1 MNRSQPINLINGK
14 MYCQW
19 PIFISEC
26 YESQYFIVTYYVN
39 LVTATIFT
47 LLAGGILI
55 MRLIAHREL
64 NLLSNGIIAP
74 LEGFLG
80 FSMLGGIARIVCS
93 VTFIIDVLPTYY
105 IYREMISDAQW
116 ITAQLSVIT
125 YLAGVFR
132 TLPRMAFFQPSYSDN
147 QPSTANL
154 TLCVPTLYL
163 IRILYWTISIT
174 LIIIASGSA
183 ILAGYFRMNDNRF
196 LLNVFT
202 STRLIAYGISCI
214 ILVIGYGIYGRLL
227 INLTMQSFDLVQG
240 QGGIVEECQETH
252 VTEIIR
258 DEDGREERNIHKI
271 YVLTRGGERSE
282 IDLRNLRFKYH
293 IRKMKIFNHSALM
306 TFAFW
311 SLSSFILAFWHDQIW
326 STLLLSKIQAFIAN
340 ISTNLIILT
349 VLIVILLSELVHHK
363 GQNSLDVTKVTNSNQ
378 LSTFTHSIEEA

>member
-19 PIFISEC
+19 AIFISEC

-147 QPSTANL
+147 QPSTTNL

-183 ILAGYFRMNDNRF
+183 ILAGYFRMKDNRF

-202 STRLIAYGISCI
+202 STRLITYGISCI

-271 YVLTRGGERSE
+271 YVLTRGGER
-282 IDLRNLRFKYH
+282 
-293 IRKMKIFNHSALM
+293 
-306 TFAFW
+306 T
-311 SLSSFILAFWHDQIW
+311 FWHDQIW

>member
-1 MNRSQPINLINGK
+1 

-19 PIFISEC
+19 AIFISEC

-147 QPSTANL
+147 QPSTTNL

-183 ILAGYFRMNDNRF
+183 ILAGYFRMKDNRF

-202 STRLIAYGISCI
+202 STRLITYGISCI